1 MMPYRKARC
10 KRRVA
15 WTLLLLAFLSAG
27 FAIANTLNI
36 NGNITQGDNGT
47 ISVGDNI
54 YYITVSGEY
63 SAQKISD
70 VAGPQT
76 EFVKEVNVQG
86 EIRGWDGS
94 SYQYVLFGSFDYQ
107 DGFAEP
113 ILWRVL
119 YSDHNKALLLSEYVL
134 DTRPFDSLGPYWEN
148 SDIKNWLNNEF
159 FLSAFTTSNQREC
172 LLSSAERGTVFL
184 LHKGDYTNTAY
195 GFSADTSVNDAN
207 RIASGSIYAMNHN
220 LWTSEQN
227 YCSYYTRTET
237 GGTSLWQVRANG
249 TMGVA
254 RYDRDN
260 VGIRPAVWI
269 DLEKIQFNIG
279 DGTREFPFQQAQ
291 PSS

>member
-1 MMPYRKARC
+1 MMSYRKVRW
-10 KRRVA
+10 KRRVV

-27 FAIANTLNI
+27 FATANTLNI

-63 SAQKISD
+63 SVQKIRD
-70 VAGPQT
+70 VAGSQT

-159 FLSAFTTSNQREC
+159 FLSAFTTSTQREC

-195 GFSADTSVNDAN
+195 GFSSDTSVNDAN
-207 RIASGSIYAMNHN
+207 RIASGSIYAINHN
-220 LWTSEQN
+220 LWTSKQN

-237 GGTSLWQVRANG
+237 GGTSLAGSCQWHHGGRA
-249 TMGVA
+249 
-254 RYDRDN
+254 
-260 VGIRPAVWI
+260 
-269 DLEKIQFNIG
+269 L
-279 DGTREFPFQQAQ
+279 
-291 PSS
+291 

>member
-1 MMPYRKARC
+1 MSYRKTRW
-10 KRRVA
+10 KRKVA
-15 WTLLLLAFLSAG
+15 WMILLLAFLMAG
-27 FAIANTLNI
+27 TAIANTINI
-36 NGNITQGDNGT
+36 NGTITQGDDGA
-47 ISVGDNI
+47 IFIGDNI
-54 YYITVSGEY
+54 YQITYNGEY
-63 SAQKISD
+63 SIQALRD
-70 VAGPQT
+70 VVGTQT
-76 EFVKEVNVQG
+76 EFVKKVDVRS

-119 YSDHNKALLLSEYVL
+119 YWDHNKALLLSEYVL
-134 DTRPFDSLGPYWEN
+134 DTRPFDSMGPYWEN
-148 SDIKNWLNNEF
+148 SDIKSWLDNEF
-159 FLSAFTTSNQREC
+159 FLSAFTTSAQRGC

-184 LHKGDYTNTAY
+184 LHKGDFTNTAY
-195 GFSADTSVNDAN
+195 GFSSNTSVNDAN
-207 RIASGSIYAMNHN
+207 RIASGSAYAINHN
-220 LWTSEQN
+220 LWTSKQN